1 MTAQMDWD
9 DIRYLLAIVRR
20 GSVRAAAADLQV
32 NHTTVTRR
40 IKRMERRLGSRLVQK
55 IPGGYQLTNSGD
67 AMLAAGE
74 RIESDLAS
82 VLKQVEGA
90 DKAVTGRVRITLT
103 DILLKLARS
112 AVTQLLDDYPELDI
126 EISSTP
132 SLSDIMRLDS
142 DIALRLVALP
152 PEDLVGRRIARI
164 PTAVYGSA
172 NSGLT
177 PKNLKLETARW
188 VRWRAPWNANRL
200 DTWVAENYPDSRTG
214 AWVGSNF
221 ALENLVA
228 AGAGIG
234 VLAPMSADKRGDLVR
249 LGPDIDELTLD
260 LWLLI
265 HPDLRGVRRVKV
277 VADALAGFFQG
288 VRS

>member
-1 MTAQMDWD
+1 
-9 DIRYLLAIVRR
+9 
-20 GSVRAAAADLQV
+20 
-32 NHTTVTRR
+32 
-40 IKRMERRLGSRLVQK
+40 
-55 IPGGYQLTNSGD
+55 
-67 AMLAAGE
+67 
-74 RIESDLAS
+74 
-82 VLKQVEGA
+82 
-90 DKAVTGRVRITLT
+90 
-103 DILLKLARS
+103 
-112 AVTQLLDDYPELDI
+112 
-126 EISSTP
+126 
-132 SLSDIMRLDS
+132 
-142 DIALRLVALP
+142 
-152 PEDLVGRRIARI
+152 
-164 PTAVYGSA
+164 
-172 NSGLT
+172 
-177 PKNLKLETARW
+177 LETARW

>member
-20 GSVRAAAADLQV
+20 GSVRAAAAELQV

-55 IPGGYQLTNSGD
+55 IPGGYQLTHSGD
-67 AMLAAGE
+67 AVLAAGE

-90 DKAVTGRVRITLT
+90 DKVVTGRVRITLT

-112 AVTQLLDDYPELDI
+112 AVAQLLDDYPDLDI

-132 SLSDIMRLDS
+132 SLTDIMRLDS
-142 DIALRLVALP
+142 DIALRLVAMP
-152 PEDLVGRRIARI
+152 PENLVGRRIARI
-164 PTAVYGSA
+164 PAAVYGPA
-172 NSGLT
+172 ASGLT
-177 PKNLKLETARW
+177 QRNVKLESARW
-188 VRWRAPWNANRL
+188 VRWRAPWNGHRL
-200 DTWVAENYPDSRTG
+200 DTWVADNYPNSRTG
-214 AWVGSNF
+214 AWIDSNF
-221 ALENLVA
+221 ALENMVA
-228 AGAGIG
+228 AGAGLG
-234 VLAPMSADKRGDLVR
+234 VLAPLSADKRKDLVR

-277 VADALAGFFQG
+277 VADALAGFFG
-288 VRS
+288 NIK